1 MKKIFAL
8 LIVMFMSAG
17 VYANQLYEYKN
28 RPINDVGNYKQR
40 GCNEH
45 IQIPAKNQFNIAR
58 TFLGMG
64 AAGAVML
71 PAMLLDPYIV
81 KIDGVN
87 YVLVK
92 DRADSNWSEKDLIGI
107 DDPKGNR
114 FESLI
119 KLNSDLD
126 YSKVTSA
133 ELKKANVRFVRMNTK
148 GVLLV
153 NERKK
158 DYDLNKVDYIDI
170 INLKRTANSESTG
183 IFGHFTVY
191 LKTSN
196 GAKRAVV
203 GYVTYETNEKI
214 QVLFK

>member
-1 MKKIFAL
+1 MKKIFAV
-8 LIVMFMSAG
+8 LIVLFLSSA
-17 VYANQLYEYKN
+17 VYAQQLYDYKN
-28 RPINDVGNYKQR
+28 MPINDINNIKQR

-45 IQIPAKNQFNIAR
+45 VQLPSKNPFSISR
-58 TFLGMG
+58 TFLS
-64 AAGAVML
+64 AGAVGAVVL

-81 KIDGVN
+81 NIDGVN

-92 DRADSNWSEKDLIGI
+92 DRADKNWSEKDLLGFE
-107 DDPKGNR
+107 DPKTNR

-119 KLNSDLD
+119 KLNSDGD
-126 YSKVTSA
+126 HSKITSA
-133 ELKKANVRFVRMNTK
+133 ELKKAGVRFVRMNSK

-153 NERKK
+153 NDKKK
-158 DYDLNKVDYIDI
+158 DYDLKVDYIDI

-191 LKTSN
+191 LKTTN
-196 GAKRAVV
+196 TNKRAVV